1 MDFWGHLDELR
12 ASIVK
17 IIVAVLVA
25 GIAAFCCKDLLFSV
39 VMAPSRD
46 SFITYRLFSRLTGHA
61 SRFSVDLFNPE
72 LAQQF
77 IVHMRVALWMGLLVV
92 SPYVIYLLYRF
103 VAPGLYAHERRYA
116 VRAVGSGYIMF
127 ILGVALNYFLIFPL
141 TFRFLGT
148 YQVSSDDVPNQI
160 ALTSYIDIL
169 LMLSFLLGVVFEM
182 PVLAWL
188 LAKMSVLTPRFLT
201 RYRRHAVVVAL
212 ILAAVITPTGDALT
226 LSLVALPVYALYEVS
241 ILVVRR
247 TVAARK

>member
-46 SFITYRLFSRLTGHA
+46 SFITYRLFSCLTGHA

-127 ILGVALNYFLIFPL
+127 ILGVALNYYLIFPL

-148 YQVSSDDVPNQI
+148 YQVSPDVPNQI

-247 TVAARK
+247 TVAAHK

>member
-116 VRAVGSGYIMF
+116 ERAVGSGYIMF

-148 YQVSSDDVPNQI
+148 YQVSPDVPNQI

-247 TVAARK
+247 TVAAHK

>member
-103 VAPGLYAHERRYA
+103 VAPGLYVHERRYA

-148 YQVSSDDVPNQI
+148 YQVSPDVPNQI

-201 RYRRHAVVVAL
+201 RYRRYAVVVAL

>member
-25 GIAAFCCKDLLFSV
+25 GIAAFCC
-39 VMAPSRD
+39 
-46 SFITYRLFSRLTGHA
+46 
-61 SRFSVDLFNPE
+61 N
-72 LAQQF
+72 
-77 IVHMRVALWMGLLVV
+77 VALWMGLLVV

-148 YQVSSDDVPNQI
+148 YQVSPDVPNQI

-247 TVAARK
+247 TAHK

>member
-103 VAPGLYAHERRYA
+103 VAPGLYAHERRYT
-116 VRAVGSGYIMF
+116 VRAVGSGYVMF

-148 YQVSSDDVPNQI
+148 YQVSPDVPNQI

-247 TVAARK
+247 TVATHK

>member
-46 SFITYRLFSRLTGHA
+46 SFITYRLFFRLTGHA

-116 VRAVGSGYIMF
+116 VRAVGSGYVMF

-148 YQVSSDDVPNQI
+148 YQVSPDVPNQI

>member
-116 VRAVGSGYIMF
+116 VRAVGTVYVMF

-148 YQVSSDDVPNQI
+148 YQVSPDVPNQI

-247 TVAARK
+247 TVAAHK

>member
-1 MDFWGHLDELR
+1 
-12 ASIVK
+12 
-17 IIVAVLVA
+17 
-25 GIAAFCCKDLLFSV
+25 
-39 VMAPSRD
+39 
-46 SFITYRLFSRLTGHA
+46 
-61 SRFSVDLFNPE
+61 
-72 LAQQF
+72 
-77 IVHMRVALWMGLLVV
+77 
-92 SPYVIYLLYRF
+92 LLYRF

-148 YQVSSDDVPNQI
+148 YQVSPDVPNQI

-247 TVAARK
+247 TVAAHK

>member
-103 VAPGLYAHERRYA
+103 VAPGLYAYERRYA

-148 YQVSSDDVPNQI
+148 YQVSPDVPNQI

-247 TVAARK
+247 TVAAHK

>member
-148 YQVSSDDVPNQI
+148 YQVSPDVPNQI

-188 LAKMSVLTPRFLT
+188 LAKMSVLTTRFLT

-247 TVAARK
+247 TVATHK

>member
-12 ASIVK
+12 ASVVK

-46 SFITYRLFSRLTGHA
+46 SFITYRLFSCLTGHA

-148 YQVSSDDVPNQI
+148 YQVSPNVPNQI

>member
-103 VAPGLYAHERRYA
+103 VAPGLYAYERRYA

-148 YQVSSDDVPNQI
+148 YQVSPDVPNQI

-182 PVLAWL
+182 HVLAWL

-247 TVAARK
+247 TVAAHK

>member
-12 ASIVK
+12 TSIVK

-148 YQVSSDDVPNQI
+148 YQVSPDVPNHI

-247 TVAARK
+247 TVAAHK

>member
-12 ASIVK
+12 ASVVK

-46 SFITYRLFSRLTGHA
+46 SFITYRLFSRLTGHD

-103 VAPGLYAHERRYA
+103 VSPGLYAHERRYA

-148 YQVSSDDVPNQI
+148 YQVSPDVPNQI

>member
-61 SRFSVDLFNPE
+61 SCFSVDLFNPE

-148 YQVSSDDVPNQI
+148 YQVSPDVPNQI

-247 TVAARK
+247 TVAAHK

>member
-61 SRFSVDLFNPE
+61 SLFSVDLFNPE

-116 VRAVGSGYIMF
+116 VRAVGSGYVMF

-148 YQVSSDDVPNQI
+148 YQVSPDVPNQI

-247 TVAARK
+247 TVAAHK